1 MSALLDVL
9 YAICDLLFGWTSFFG
24 ATVALSIVGV
34 LSGLAVILFQK
45 YASNQ
50 DLLGR
55 CKEDLKILKAR
66 MREAKKAGDPE
77 GARRLQGLSGRIGG
91 KYMWA
96 ALKPALWTVPII
108 GVVGLWAGARLGYLP
123 VRPGEPLTVVAH
135 FEDAAEGWAHVVP
148 GGGFAVEGPAVAA
161 PGVHEGAGGKQAR
174 WTVKALGEGESTLRI
189 RHGGRSYELRVPV
202 RARGGRPPDLVTLFD
217 HATPRQDRLQA
228 LELKLADSVPAAWWN
243 LQLQWGGLYLLAAL
257 VVALLLRRI
266 MKVQ

>member
-9 YAICDLLFGWTSFFG
+9 YAACDLLLGWSSYFG
-24 ATVALSIVGV
+24 ATAALSIVGV

-55 CKEDLKILKAR
+55 CKEDLKILKLQAK
-66 MREAKKAGDPE
+66 EAKKAGDAA

-123 VRPGEPLTVVAH
+123 VRPGEALTVVAH

-148 GGGFAVEGPAVAA
+148 GGGFAVEGPAIAA
-161 PGVHEGAGGKQAR
+161 PGVHEGSEGKQAR
-174 WTVKALGEGESTLRI
+174 WTLKALAEGEQTLKI
-189 RHGGRSYELRVPV
+189 LHGGRRYELRVPV
-202 RARGGRPPDLVTLFD
+202 RARGGRPPDLVTMFD
-217 HATPRQDRLQA
+217 HASPRQDRLQA
-228 LELKLADSVPAAWWN
+228 VELKLADSIPAAWWN
-243 LQLQWGGLYLLAAL
+243 LKLQWGGLYLLAAM
-257 VVALLLRRI
+257 VVALLLRYL

>member
-1 MSALLDVL
+1 MSAVLDAL
-9 YAICDLLFGWTSFFG
+9 YAACDVLFGWTSLFG
-24 ATVALSIVGV
+24 PAVALTVVGV

-66 MREAKKAGDPE
+66 MKAAKAAGDPE
-77 GARRLQGLSGRIGG
+77 AARRLQGLSGRIGG

-123 VRPGEPLTVVAH
+123 VRPGEPLAVVAH

-148 GGGFAVEGPAVAA
+148 GGGLAVEGPAVAPA
-161 PGVHEGAGGKQAR
+161 AVHEGAEGKQAR
-174 WTVKALGEGESTLRI
+174 WTVKAAAEGDAVLRI
-189 RHGGRSYELRVPV
+189 RHGGRTYEVRVPV
-202 RARGGRPPDLVTLFD
+202 RARGGRPPELVTVFD
-217 HATPRQDRLQA
+217 HGSPRQDRLQA
-228 LELKLADSVPAAWWN
+228 VEFKLSDSLPSAWWN
-243 LQLQWGGLYLLAAL
+243 LWLQWGGLYLLAAM
-257 VVALLLRRI
+257 VVALGLRRLL
-266 MKVQ
+266 KVH

>member
-9 YAICDLLFGWTSFFG
+9 YAPCDLLFGWTAFFG
-24 ATVALSIVGV
+24 PIAALTVVGV

-66 MREAKKAGDPE
+66 TKEHKAAGDLE

-123 VRPGEPLTVVAH
+123 VRPGEPLNVVAH
-135 FEDAAEGWAHVVP
+135 FEDAAEGYAHVVT
-148 GGGFAVEGPAVAA
+148 GEAFAVEGPPIAA
-161 PGVHEGAGGKQAR
+161 ATLKDGARQAA
-174 WTVKALGEGESTLRI
+174 WTVKALAAGNQTLKI
-189 RHGGRSYELRVPV
+189 RHAGRTYEVPVPV
-202 RARGGRPPDLVTLFD
+202 RARGGRPPELVTVFEK
-217 HATPRQDRLQA
+217 ASPRQDRLQA
-228 LELKLADSVPAAWWN
+228 VELKLADSVPSAWWN
-243 LQLQWGGLYLLAAL
+243 LMLRWGGLYLLAAM
-257 VVALLLRRI
+257 VVALALRRV